1 MKVDFK
7 KLTASAISVA
17 MLASLGGCAMF
28 DKDDE
33 AVLKV
38 AEDYATAVTK
48 IKAGDIVELLADP
61 DDDLQGAI
69 EEFTS
74 VDADLYGD
82 DYAAICNAIAGTLE
96 YSIDE
101 ESVESS
107 KKNAEAS
114 VTITFSIAD
123 YQAAYDETVEAGG
136 DLDAFIDAIGSAD
149 KTEIE
154 QEIEFV
160 YEDDTW
166 LVDDSEAENVQA
178 IYQFYLDAFDYSF
191 AASISTDLIDYV
203 EWYYS
208 DDGVYTDVYT
218 IELDII
224 PTTEGQEVEWA
235 FTYEYYL
242 DGVLIYTS
250 DECTDQGYWIESYY
264 GTSYDSAA
272 STDEN
277 GYLIAGQYE
286 CIVYDLAGNVLADD
300 TCTVV
305 NSGSGSAVVPGSD
318 PGDIDSVWASG
329 TNDYWYTYAD
339 GNGTSMG
346 TGEYS
351 TSESVIEYTVQVED
365 EANLAYYPVYYE
377 VYYSA
382 SGDIDDAEFVYSAT
396 ITPAEYTN
404 GFFYEFQYV
413 ENSGLDA
420 GSYFFVGAPDE
431 SGSVILFNVE
441 ATVS

>member
-7 KLTASAISVA
+7 KLTASALSVA

-48 IKAGDIVELLADP
+48 IKTGDIVELLADP
-61 DDDLQGAI
+61 DDDLQENI
-69 EEFTS
+69 EQFVD

-107 KKNAEAS
+107 KKKGEAS
-114 VTITFSIAD
+114 VDITFSIAD
-123 YQAAYDETVEAGG
+123 YQAAYDEVTADGG
-136 DLDAFIDAIGSAD
+136 DLDAFIDAIGDAD

-154 QEIEFV
+154 QTIEFV
-160 YEDDTW
+160 LEDDTW
-166 LVDDSEAENVQA
+166 LVDDREAENVNEV
-178 IYQFYLDAFDYSF
+178 YQFYLDAFDYSF
-191 AASISTDLIDYV
+191 AAAISTDLIDSV

-208 DDGVYTDVYT
+208 DNGVYTDVYT

-224 PTTEGQEVEWA
+224 PTTEGQEVEWQ

-242 DGVLIYTS
+242 DGQLIYTS

-264 GTSYDSAA
+264 GTGYDAA
-272 STDEN
+272 AQLDDN
-277 GYLIAGQYE
+277 GYLIAGNYE
-286 CIVYDLAGNVLADD
+286 CIVYDLAGNVLADE

-305 NSGSGSAVVPGSD
+305 NSGAGTTVVPQGD
-318 PGDIDSVWASG
+318 PGDIDVIWSDG
-329 TNDYWYTYAD
+329 IDDYWYSYSDGSGYA
-339 GNGTSMG
+339 MG
-346 TGEYS
+346 TGDYTTDE
-351 TSESVIEYTVQVED
+351 TTIEYTCQVYD
-365 EANLAYYPVYYE
+365 EANLAYFPVYYE

-382 SGDIDDAEFVYSAT
+382 TGDANDAEFIYSAT
-396 ITPAEYTN
+396 ITPSEYTN
-404 GFFYEFQYV
+404 GYFYEFQYV
-413 ENSGLDA
+413 ENDGLDE
-420 GSYFFVGAPDE
+420 GSYFFIGAPDE

>member
-7 KLTASAISVA
+7 KLTASALSVA

-61 DDDLQGAI
+61 DDDLQETI
-69 EEFTS
+69 EQFVD

-107 KKNAEAS
+107 KKKGEAS
-114 VTITFSIAD
+114 VDITFSIAD
-123 YQAAYDETVEAGG
+123 YQAAYDEVTADGG
-136 DLDAFIDAIGSAD
+136 DLDAFIDAIGDAD

-154 QEIEFV
+154 QTIEFV
-160 YEDDTW
+160 LEDDAW
-166 LVDDSEAENVQA
+166 LVDDSKAENVNEV
-178 IYQFYLDAFDYSF
+178 YQFYLDAFDYSF
-191 AASISTDLIDYV
+191 AAAISTDLIDSI

-208 DDGVYTDVYT
+208 DNGVYTDVYT

-224 PTTEGQEVEWA
+224 PTTEGQEVEWQ

-242 DGVLIYTS
+242 DGQLIYTS

-264 GTSYDSAA
+264 GTGYDAA
-272 STDEN
+272 AQLDDN
-277 GYLIAGQYE
+277 GYLIAGNYE

-305 NSGSGSAVVPGSD
+305 NSGAGTTVVPQGD
-318 PGDIDSVWASG
+318 PGDIDVIWSDG
-329 TNDYWYTYAD
+329 IDDYWYSYSDGSGYA
-339 GNGTSMG
+339 MG
-346 TGEYS
+346 TGDYTTDE
-351 TSESVIEYTVQVED
+351 TTIEYTCQVYD
-365 EANLAYYPVYYE
+365 EANLAYFPVYYE

-382 SGDIDDAEFVYSAT
+382 SGDINDAEFVYSAT
-396 ITPAEYTN
+396 ITPSEYTN
-404 GFFYEFQYV
+404 GYFYEFQYV
-413 ENSGLDA
+413 ENGGLDE

-431 SGSVILFNVE
+431 TGSVILFNVE